1 MKLFWSYLIICLV
14 LVGATACGEVE
25 VEDQTVRIEEEMTGE
40 NENGE
45 AENQSDTVEVLPE
58 TIPENYLRDLEPADG
73 FDFPVG
79 PPDAKNYYKAR
90 GFLPKGLEHLGEDW
104 NGTGGRNTD
113 FGDYVYAAADGVV
126 FYADEFNKGWGQVVR
141 ILHNFGTQENPR
153 YVETLHAHLASAWV
167 KPSNVVRRGEI
178 IGTMGNSDGIYH
190 AHLHFEMR
198 RRPGRGVKSGYE
210 GDTLGFL
217 DPTAFIRAHRPNPKN

>member
-1 MKLFWSYLIICLV
+1 MKLLWSYLMICLV

-113 FGDYVYAAADGVV
+113 VAI
-126 FYADEFNKGWGQVVR
+126 R
-141 ILHNFGTQENPR
+141 ITGTG
-153 YVETLHAHLASAWV
+153 LA
-167 KPSNVVRRGEI
+167 
-178 IGTMGNSDGIYH
+178 
-190 AHLHFEMR
+190 
-198 RRPGRGVKSGYE
+198 
-210 GDTLGFL
+210 
-217 DPTAFIRAHRPNPKN
+217 